1 MIEGSEVP
9 AQDAEGEHDCER
21 PEPNCYPEPRAEAVG
36 GMHVLQDW
44 LVWHLRALGHAFLL
58 KSRSAVRLLVRGPC
72 LPLQYLA
79 EGTVDP
85 PAGGV
90 GAGGGQLLNMSHEV
104 G

>member
-1 MIEGSEVP
+1 MIEGSEVS

-58 KSRSAVRLLVRGPC
+58 ESQGSILDSIRVRHSLRVSKGSLRQPLFIQPRRQTVRR
-72 LPLQYLA
+72 
-79 EGTVDP
+79 
-85 PAGGV
+85 GV
-90 GAGGGQLLNMSHEV
+90 
-104 G
+104 